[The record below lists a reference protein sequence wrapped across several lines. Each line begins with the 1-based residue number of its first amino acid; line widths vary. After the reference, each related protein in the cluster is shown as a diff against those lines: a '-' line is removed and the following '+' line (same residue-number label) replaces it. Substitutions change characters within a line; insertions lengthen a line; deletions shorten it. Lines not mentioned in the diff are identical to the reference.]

1 MSMKYVVIMA
11 GGIGSRF
18 WPVSTQQKPKQ
29 FIDIL
34 GIGRS
39 LLQMTYDRVLP
50 LVDPSNIIIMTHADY
65 ASLVMEQLPDLP
77 ERNIL
82 CEPSRNNTAPCIAF
96 AALHI
101 QARDPH
107 ASFAVLS
114 SDHIILREGL
124 FRSLLA
130 QGFEICQQKGVIV
143 TMGIS
148 PTRPD
153 TGYGYIEVEAG
164 TQAPFSVQSFKE
176 KPDIET
182 AKAYIST
189 GHFFWNAGIFIWRV
203 DTILDAFRLYEPT
216 ILEVLDSDSPHY
228 GSTTEQEHIN
238 RYYPSTKSI
247 SIDYAILER
256 AENVYCIPAE
266 IGWSDL
272 GTWDSLHAY
281 LAEGSGDQLVTVGEK
296 IVPIDCSNSIIVSHS
311 PKTLLIRGLSDFIIV
326 DTDKALLIYPKSK
339 EQEIKQSLSTHLI
352 Q

>member
-1 MSMKYVVIMA
+1 MSTKYIVIMA

-18 WPVSTQQKPKQ
+18 WPVSTHQKPKQ

-50 LVDPSNIIIMTHADY
+50 LVEPSNIIIMTHTDY
-65 ASLVMEQLPDLP
+65 AGLVSEQLPDLP
-77 ERNIL
+77 VGNIL

-114 SDHIILREGL
+114 SDHIILREGF
-124 FRSLLA
+124 FRSLLS
-130 QGFEICQQKGVIV
+130 QGFDSCQQKGTIV
-143 TMGIS
+143 TMGITPS
-148 PTRPD
+148 RPD
-153 TGYGYIEVEAG
+153 TGYGYIEVEPDTPSPYA
-164 TQAPFSVQSFKE
+164 VRSFKE
-176 KPDIET
+176 KPDLET
-182 AKAYIST
+182 AKAYLST

-203 DTILDAFRLYEPT
+203 DTILDAFRQYEPT

-228 GSTTEQEHIN
+228 GSATEQEHIN

-256 AENVYCIPAE
+256 ADNVYCIPAE

-281 LAEGSGDQLVTVGEK
+281 LDQGSSDRLVTVGEK
-296 IVPIDCSNSIIVSHS
+296 IVPVDCSNSIIVSQS
-311 PKTLLIRGLSDFIIV
+311 QKTLLIRGLSDFIVV

-339 EQEIKQSLSTHLI
+339 EQEIKHTLNTHQI